1 MRKLILPFAA
11 TAFLLVAGSAFADGL
26 EGTYKE
32 GNKAAGG
39 TVTIKK
45 SGDTYLVDVETH
57 YTNEINGVVFSCGFT
72 GKGKLSDGV
81 IQAKAVNDNTGEEV
95 ELPIH
100 YKNFADI
107 QDLKPNEIA
116 IVDENGI
123 SGPGFCGAGGAAE
136 LSGRFT
142 KKK

>member
-1 MRKLILPFAA
+1 MRKLILPLA
-11 TAFLLVAGSAFADGL
+11 TAVLLFAAGSAFADGI
-26 EGTYKE
+26 EGTYKA

-45 SGDTYLVDVETH
+45 SGDGYLVDVETH
-57 YTNEINGVVFSCGFT
+57 YTNDINGVVFSCGFT
-72 GKGKLSDGV
+72 GKGKLSDGTL
-81 IQAKAVNDNTGEEV
+81 QAKAVNENTSEEA

-100 YKNFADI
+100 FKNFADI